1 MSTTEPIRET
11 ALRQSKEADA
21 QLARKYTEQRVKEII
36 REQYAQWKK
45 TPRKPK

>member
-1 MSTTEPIRET
+1 MNESNR
-11 ALRQSKEADA
+11 RQSKETDA
-21 QLARKYTEQRVKEII
+21 QFARKYTEQRVKEII